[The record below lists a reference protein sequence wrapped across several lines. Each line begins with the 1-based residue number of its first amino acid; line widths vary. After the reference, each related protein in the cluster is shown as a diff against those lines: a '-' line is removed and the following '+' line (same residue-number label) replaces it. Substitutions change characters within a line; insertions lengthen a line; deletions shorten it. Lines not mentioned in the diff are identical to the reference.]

1 MKSIGIIPARFQ
13 SSRFPG
19 KALVDIDGKSMIQR
33 VYERACQSTLLEK
46 IIVATDDDRIY
57 QHVLSFGAEVVMTA
71 TTHQSGT
78 DRCAEVIQLYP
89 NAEIIINIQGDEP
102 FVQAQQID
110 SLLAYLQASTD
121 LALATLAI
129 KITDPT
135 ILFDDNI
142 VKVIFD
148 NSNKALYFSRQAI
161 PFIRGKQKEDWLTHQ
176 IYYKH
181 IGLYAYRRK
190 TLQEISQL
198 ARSKYEILE
207 SLEQLRWLENG
218 YAIGVL
224 ETDLETKGIDTPD
237 DLKNI
242 LSNISHK
249 EV

>member
-1 MKSIGIIPARFQ
+1 MKSIGIIPARFE

-19 KALVDIDGKSMIQR
+19 KALVDIKGKSMIQR
-33 VYERACQSTLLEK
+33 VYEQASRSKLLEK

-57 QHVLSFGAEVVMTA
+57 QHVLSFGGEAVMTDI
-71 TTHQSGT
+71 THQSGT
-78 DRCAEVIQLYP
+78 DRCAEVIENYP

-102 FVQAQQID
+102 FIQSEQID
-110 SLLAYLQASTD
+110 NLVSYLDSSSH
-121 LALATLAI
+121 LALATLAK
-129 KITDPT
+129 KINDSTT
-135 ILFDDNI
+135 LFDPNI

-161 PFIRGKQKEDWLTHQ
+161 PFIRGKEKEKWLDQTSF
-176 IYYKH
+176 YKH

-224 ETDLETKGIDTPD
+224 ETKLETIGIDTPD

-242 LSNISHK
+242 LSK
-249 EV
+249 L